1 MRKIVTKT
9 IIPALATSQIGELR
23 HAAVVCVRPTVVLVP
38 ACRSGGGGV
47 RAEGSGVPAVGGGR
61 VGAVGEIVA
70 VLHARGAVHGQ
81 HVHQPTPLR
90 LQLLDLSLQVLV
102 LIFQHFGLLKEK
114 RVLKLNSFFFDSY
127 QGLSFGN
134 PSIFKSLKH
143 CNLLSFPLRC
153 LLCPPEASVVVIY
166 STQTHLQ

>member
-102 LIFQHFGLLKEK
+102 LIFQHFGLLYKVDGAFPLLQATLCGGDLVPLSTSPSTLL
-114 RVLKLNSFFFDSY
+114 VLGRKPGAWREGIIIVITLTT
-127 QGLSFGN
+127 
-134 PSIFKSLKH
+134 H
-143 CNLLSFPLRC
+143 LLSLR
-153 LLCPPEASVVVIY
+153 
-166 STQTHLQ
+166 